1 MWSREKTIRRRR
13 RPEAEVPAKYRADAL
28 TAFSYSVP
36 LALYYQINIKYA
48 TSMREIRVYRV
59 CVRGLYLI
67 YKGVMKV
74 FVAKFVD

>member
-1 MWSREKTIRRRR
+1 
-13 RPEAEVPAKYRADAL
+13 
-28 TAFSYSVP
+28 
-36 LALYYQINIKYA
+36 
-48 TSMREIRVYRV
+48 MREIRVYRV